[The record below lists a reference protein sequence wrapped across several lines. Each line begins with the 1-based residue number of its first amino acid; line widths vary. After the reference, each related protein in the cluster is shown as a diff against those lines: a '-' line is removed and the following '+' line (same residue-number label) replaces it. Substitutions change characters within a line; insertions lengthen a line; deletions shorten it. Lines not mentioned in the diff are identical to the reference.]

1 MKKEKNEKQTR
12 PKTSGSPQG
21 IQITLKKAT
30 AEMMV
35 LHLLRE
41 RPMYTYEMMST
52 IEERSG
58 GVITFNTMYL
68 TIYRLQEHEYIQEH
82 SKVMSEDNR
91 TRIYFTITEKGSA
104 YLDEIL
110 KGYRQYTLAL
120 ERVLEYP
127 WGGAPE
133 EDSSSSKDKNS

>member
-68 TIYRLQEHEYIQEH
+68 TIYRLQDFGYIQEH

-91 TRIYFTITEKGSA
+91 TRIYFAITDSGAA
-104 YLDEIL
+104 YLEELI
-110 KGYRQYTLAL
+110 KEYRRYNEAL
-120 ERVLEYP
+120 YHVL
-127 WGGAPE
+127 GL
-133 EDSSSSKDKNS
+133 S